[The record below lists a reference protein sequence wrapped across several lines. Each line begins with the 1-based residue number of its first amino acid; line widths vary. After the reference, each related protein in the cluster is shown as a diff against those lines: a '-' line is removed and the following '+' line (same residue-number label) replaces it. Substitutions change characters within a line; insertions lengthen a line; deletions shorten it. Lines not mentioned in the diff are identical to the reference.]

1 MMRLRGSLG
10 STGWPSITSK
20 RSATFWPRSAR
31 VACALKILLL
41 EYLSKMIVCL
51 ESSVLGGYLTNEL
64 PGLVTG
70 MLHLTGQKQPVRIE
84 LVGNFLRDIA
94 SCRVDFHNPLPEM
107 NEASVDAITPL
118 QSGYTGVMTASYRVA
133 TAPRRRSVRASSV
146 LPVPPGLKNLLFFEW
161 FNQDNQRVLIQSWNL
176 QVRVSAPRW
185 QLTKDEENAFLRQN
199 RARRKHFLLGER
211 GHGGSLADALH
222 SPGFDDPFQPKA
234 PSNNPFQALTSGKK
248 APPAAAKPEKASSSN
263 DPATRSAALAKELR
277 RFQNLLIFNDEIRTR
292 PAVLRLLAT
301 VADLAAHLVH
311 VLRQFAEA
319 EKPEWTFLVTD
330 LEQSLPL
337 FAAAL
342 NATDKLVQQNAAG
355 ADIEWLASVQAS
367 LLNIELRMRDLLGL
381 LRH

>member
-1 MMRLRGSLG
+1 
-10 STGWPSITSK
+10 
-20 RSATFWPRSAR
+20 
-31 VACALKILLL
+31 
-41 EYLSKMIVCL
+41 MIVCL
-51 ESSVLGGYLTNEL
+51 ESSVLGGYLTNEV

-84 LVGNFLRDIA
+84 LVGNFLQDIA
-94 SCRVDFHNPLPEM
+94 GCRVDFHNPLPEM

-133 TAPRRRSVRASSV
+133 KIPRRRAAKASSI

-161 FNQDNQRVLIQSWNL
+161 FNQDNQRVLIQSWHL

-185 QLTKDEENAFLRQN
+185 QLTKDEENALLRQN

-211 GHGGSLADALH
+211 QCGPHADALH
-222 SPGFDDPFQPKA
+222 SPGLDDPFHPKDA
-234 PSNNPFQALTSGKK
+234 GTDPFETPPPGKK
-248 APPAAAKPEKASSSN
+248 TPPAAAKPEKASFSN

-277 RFQNLLIFNDEIRTR
+277 RFQNLLVFNDEIRTR

-301 VADLAAHLVH
+301 VADLGAHLVH
-311 VLRQFAEA
+311 VLRQFSEA
-319 EKPEWTFLVTD
+319 VKPEWAFLVTD

-342 NATDKLVQQNAAG
+342 NATDKLVQQNPAG
-355 ADIEWLASVQAS
+355 ADIEWLAGVQAS
-367 LLNIELRMRDLLGL
+367 LLNIELRMRELLGL
-381 LRH
+381 LRN